1 MERFWFSGAP
11 FTLIY
16 KTTSHHNLI
25 EILLKDVLNFH
36 NSSSHMN
43 LCLRGKGNGERLENI
58 IELRRDIVKFI
69 LSNFFVI

>member
-1 MERFWFSGAP
+1 MERFWFSDAP